1 MNPFSV
7 LTLPGEAAARGLR
20 LGRETL
26 VALFNVAGSPR
37 LGDCAHCGALVTES
51 DPFIRYRGDYYH
63 AHGCVESH
71 PPALTR
77 GRTRGRPTSS

>member
-7 LTLPGEAAARGLR
+7 LTLPGEAAVGALR
-20 LGRETL
+20 VGREIV
-26 VALFNVAGSPR
+26 VALFNVGDSRR
-37 LGDCAHCGALVTES
+37 LGDCAHCGTLVTES

-63 AHGCVESH
+63 ADGCVESH

-77 GRTRGRPTSS
+77 RARGRPTSS